1 MFENSLYLKNLKD
14 NFKNPQIKKS
24 IIEAFIDSIIIY
36 SNHVEIRLRD
46 IPADMDRNGGDDGN
60 RTRVRN
66 YQRHRLLQCLV
77 CY

>member
-46 IPADMDRNGGDDGN
+46 TPADMDRNGGDESQHKLTMSITTPKLGKG
-60 RTRVRN
+60 RAI
-66 YQRHRLLQCLV
+66 
-77 CY
+77 